1 MTRPNPA
8 KRGVTRPIPVYQ
20 LYGEREH
27 WPTPDLVHSEL
38 IAERSRLHD
47 WEIKVHQHHGLFQL
61 LYLKGGA
68 ARVVLDASDYVM
80 KPGQLVFV
88 PPMCVHGFRFDPDA
102 HGHVVTLAHP
112 LADMLFN
119 RMGATESHLMVP
131 RILNFA
137 GSDRVSID
145 AAFSLLDTEYRG
157 SALHRDTLLTAVLQS
172 LFVWISR
179 QIAEVKIDASQAE
192 DRGGEY
198 FKEFAR
204 LIEQHYAEGWPVS
217 RYARKIGITPA
228 HLNTVCRKIT
238 GYTALALLHQRIVL
252 AAKRELVYTTM
263 TINVVSETLGFAD
276 PAYFT
281 RFFRRNVGVSPKE
294 FRSQASTMMEV
305 T

>member
-1 MTRPNPA
+1 MLRSHRPGPDSP
-8 KRGVTRPIPVYQ
+8 RPIPVYQ
-20 LYGEREH
+20 LYGERDH

-47 WEIKVHQHHGLFQL
+47 WEIKVHQHHGLFQM

-68 ARVVLDASDYVM
+68 ARVVLDASEYLM
-80 KPGQLVFV
+80 RPGQLVFV

-119 RMGATESHLMVP
+119 RMGATESLLMVP
-131 RILNFA
+131 RILDFDA
-137 GSDRVSID
+137 SDLAAID
-145 AAFSLLDTEYRG
+145 GAFSVLDTEYRG
-157 SALHRDTLLTAVLQS
+157 TASHRDILLTAVMQS

-179 QIAEVKIDASQAE
+179 QIAQVRVEAAQSE
-192 DRGGEY
+192 DRGELY

-204 LIEQHYAEGWPVS
+204 LIEQHYADGWS
-217 RYARKIGITPA
+217 IAHYARRIGITPA

-238 GYTALALLHQRIVL
+238 GYTALSLLHQRIVL

-263 TINVVSETLGFAD
+263 TINAVSETLGFAD

-281 RFFRRNVGVSPKE
+281 RFFKRNVGVAPKE
-294 FRSQASTMMEV
+294 FRSQASTMMEEA
-305 T
+305 